1 MVVGIGQSQEGG
13 HVAETRADLAEIW
26 LCLMR
31 SDQGIPRM
39 AKNDG
44 LLVAK
49 LVRSVEIG
57 F

>member
-1 MVVGIGQSQEGG
+1 MVVGIGRSQEGG
-13 HVAETRADLAEIW
+13 HVGETHVNLAEIW

-31 SDQGIPRM
+31 FDRGIPQT

-44 LLVAK
+44 LLVAE
-49 LVRSVEIG
+49 LVRLVEIG